1 MGEIFAGFSALAVLI
16 ACLGLYGLASF
27 TTEQRTKEIGIRKT
41 LGASVSAIVLLLS
54 KEFMVLVL
62 IAILVSIPIAYFTM
76 NEWLQLFAYRID
88 IGSGVFAIS
97 GIMALL
103 VAFIT
108 VSYQSTRAA
117 LTNPVLT
124 LRDE

>member
-1 MGEIFAGFSALAVLI
+1 
-16 ACLGLYGLASF
+16 
-27 TTEQRTKEIGIRKT
+27 
-41 LGASVSAIVLLLS
+41 
-54 KEFMVLVL
+54 MVLVL